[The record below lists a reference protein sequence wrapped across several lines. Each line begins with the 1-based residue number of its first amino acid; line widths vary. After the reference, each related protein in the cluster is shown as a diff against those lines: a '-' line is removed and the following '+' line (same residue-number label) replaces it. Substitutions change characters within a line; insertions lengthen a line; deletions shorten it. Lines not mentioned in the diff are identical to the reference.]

1 MPDPAFRLFYRLR
14 LLAVVLLW
22 IVFLPAAWAQGTQ
35 DAAGHGYLDLAR
47 VDPQTR
53 TLDVQGWAVPGRP
66 SVSIV
71 NAIIE
76 VANQRIYRGR
86 MVITSRPDVVAS
98 GRADWSDC
106 GFRVQVRLPDDLP
119 AGAQPILVRMRQSD
133 GAEFTLDPAPTAQN
147 VDVPPLDRPS
157 RRARAVILIALALP
171 VLALVWGPWHARRRK
186 VPDRTGR
193 WFGAALVLSFVLL
206 VASGATGS
214 SQALLWNAS
223 PVVVQD
229 MHAWLGLP
237 REIRSDEWEDFTPLA
252 LAQRAADPPWPV
264 RNDLLGADGQ
274 NALIPGMTGMP
285 VWHLS
290 ALARPATWGFLCL
303 DLRRALAWLWWLPIM
318 GAWGAVALLWRRL
331 FGLDWRTCATRAACV
346 ALAPYSAVYS
356 FWPAYLT
363 LFGAVGLVACHRALR
378 ATRWRSAAGAGFIA
392 GWAAAGF
399 ALFLYPPWQISVA
412 TLLALLLAGW
422 VWRDRA
428 ELHWHMP
435 QWLALAV
442 ALLVLLALMGTWW
455 QDAHQAVAVIRDT
468 VYPGR
473 RHTEAGGGAEA
484 WFWLRGWLAPVLM
497 YVQSPYTCASDAG
510 SFVLLPIAVSM
521 AVLTAWQQRRRVDAL
536 SGALMLFSMF
546 AVTFMFAGFPHEL
559 TAITGWNRVTDYRL
573 DLALGLVQAGL
584 IGWLL
589 STGAAPIPPSVRWL
603 RPFVIGVML
612 LTALHA
618 AWQWRALPAPLADAV
633 SPALAVIGLA
643 ALMALTWLL
652 LMQRRTAFLTLFA
665 LWTLAPALPFNPLA
679 QAPAHLALAPDLK
692 AAGIADVQADASKP
706 DGARKGVAVIE
717 RDWAMSLPAVGVP
730 VSNSV
735 FYAPEQSLW
744 KSLDPTG
751 AQRTIYN
758 RYQWLLFE
766 LAQPGDDLGAAGY
779 VIESP
784 RFDAVRVRFDPAR
797 FDFRRLGVRF
807 VLLPS
812 SEADRLAANAS
823 VARVT
828 TIRADAPYA
837 LFHVQP

>member
-1 MPDPAFRLFYRLR
+1 
-14 LLAVVLLW
+14 LLW

-35 DAAGHGYLDLAR
+35 DAAGHGYLDLVR

-53 TLDVQGWAVPGRP
+53 TLDVQGWAVPAHP
-66 SVSIV
+66 SVFIV
-71 NAIIE
+71 NAVVE
-76 VANQRIYRGR
+76 VANQQIYRGR
-86 MVITSRPDVVAS
+86 VMTTSRPDVVAA
-98 GRADWSDC
+98 GGADWSDC

-133 GAEFTLDPAPTAQN
+133 GVEFTLDSAPTAQS
-147 VDVPPLDRPS
+147 VEVPPLDRPS
-157 RRARAVILIALALP
+157 HRARAVMLIALALP
-171 VLALVWGPWHARRRK
+171 VLALVWEPWHARRRK
-186 VPDRTGR
+186 RPDRTGR

-206 VASGATGS
+206 VVVGATGS

-229 MHAWLGLP
+229 MHAWLGVP
-237 REIRSDEWEDFTPLA
+237 RPIRSDEWEVFTPLA

-285 VWHLS
+285 TWHLS
-290 ALARPATWGFLCL
+290 TLARPATWGFLFL

-331 FGLDWRTCATRAACV
+331 FGLDWRTCATLAACV
-346 ALAPYSAVYS
+346 ALAPYSAVFS
-356 FWPAYLT
+356 FWPAYLI
-363 LFGAVGLVACHRALR
+363 LFGAVGVVACHMALR
-378 ATRWRSAAGAGFIA
+378 ATGWRSAVGAGLMT

-428 ELHWHMP
+428 QLHWRIP

-442 ALLVLLALMGTWW
+442 ALLVVLVLIGTWW
-455 QDAHQAVAVIRDT
+455 QDAHKAVAVIRDT
-468 VYPGR
+468 VYPGQR
-473 RHTEAGGGAEA
+473 STEAGGGTEV

-497 YVQSPYTCASDAG
+497 YVQSPCINASEAG
-510 SFVLLPIAVSM
+510 SFVLLPIAVSV
-521 AVLTAWQQRRRVDAL
+521 AVLMAWRQRRRVDAL
-536 SGALMLFSMF
+536 SGALMLFAVF
-546 AVTFMFAGFPHEL
+546 AVTFMFAGFPHGLSE
-559 TAITGWNRVTDYRL
+559 ITGWNRVTDYRL

-589 STGAAPIPPSVRWL
+589 STGTASALPSARW
-603 RPFVIGVML
+603 RQPFVMGVML

-618 AWQWRALPAPLADAV
+618 AWQWRALPVPLADAV

-652 LMQRRTAFLTLFA
+652 LMRRRTAFLALFA
-665 LWTLAPALPFNPLA
+665 LWTLAPTLPFSPLA

-692 AAGIADVQADASKP
+692 AAGIADAQTDVLKP
-706 DGARKGVAVIE
+706 DGTRKGVAVLE

-735 FYAPEQSLW
+735 FYAPERSLW
-744 KSLDPTG
+744 KSLDPAG

-758 RYQWLLFE
+758 RYQRLLFE

-779 VIESP
+779 AIESP
-784 RFDAVRVRFDPAR
+784 RLDEVRVRFDPAR

-812 SEADRLAANAS
+812 DEADRLAANAS

-828 TIRADAPYA
+828 TIQADAPYA
-837 LFHVQP
+837 LFYVQP